1 MKPKSIKP
9 DELSK
14 IFAELK
20 KGEESAIGSYLVK
33 GVRLQISKYNLSG
46 AERVQLLYKRRRTQG
61 MCIVCGKKLQRKI
74 HLQTNSID
82 YAKNTAIRL
91 IKVLNNHFT

>member
-20 KGEESAIGSYLVK
+20 KGDESAIGSYLVK

-46 AERVQLLYKRRRTQG
+46 AERVQLLYKRRRAQG
-61 MCIVCGKKLQRKI
+61 MCIVCGKKVTKKNPSTDQLYRLCEEHRNKI
-74 HLQTNSID
+74 DKGS
-82 YAKNTAIRL
+82 K
-91 IKVLNNHFT
+91 

>member
-14 IFAELK
+14 IFSELK

-46 AERVQLLYKRRRTQG
+46 AERVQLLYKRRRAQG
-61 MCIVCGKKLQRKI
+61 MCIV
-74 HLQTNSID
+74 
-82 YAKNTAIRL
+82 
-91 IKVLNNHFT
+91 

>member
-14 IFAELK
+14 IFSDLK
-20 KGEESAIGSYLVK
+20 KGEESSIGSYLIK
-33 GVRLQISKYNLSG
+33 GVRLQISKFNLSG

-61 MCIVCGKKLQRKI
+61 LCIVCGKKVTKKNASTGQLYRLCEDHRNKI
-74 HLQTNSID
+74 DKGT
-82 YAKNTAIRL
+82 K
-91 IKVLNNHFT
+91 